1 MSNLAL
7 ICPNDLMKAY
17 IIYLPE
23 IPHSVEIANEAVIA
37 AGQFRINA
45 ELFPGINGLYCKDL
59 FEIIGIK
66 KLLSK
71 NMKVPGV
78 QGCFL
83 SHFKLWQ
90 YCVEIQET
98 ILILEHDGILLR
110 EIPLDV
116 EKHFTEILNLDPCD
130 QFSDEYN
137 ENILRTQLYP
147 IEYNSLIHVNNKHHL
162 AGYYIPGAY
171 GYLIKPKGAQKLI
184 DWALKKGA
192 LPTDK
197 HIGTN
202 TVDIK
207 ITSVP
212 VVRLHKFYNSTNIKK
227 FSGTKH
233 LEKFMPN
240 NSADSV

>member
-1 MSNLAL
+1 
-7 ICPNDLMKAY
+7 
-17 IIYLPE
+17 
-23 IPHSVEIANEAVIA
+23 
-37 AGQFRINA
+37 
-45 ELFPGINGLYCKDL
+45 
-59 FEIIGIK
+59 
-66 KLLSK
+66 
-71 NMKVPGV
+71 
-78 QGCFL
+78 
-83 SHFKLWQ
+83 
-90 YCVEIQET
+90 
-98 ILILEHDGILLR
+98 
-110 EIPLDV
+110 
-116 EKHFTEILNLDPCD
+116 
-130 QFSDEYN
+130 
-137 ENILRTQLYP
+137 
-147 IEYNSLIHVNNKHHL
+147 
-162 AGYYIPGAY
+162 
-171 GYLIKPKGAQKLI
+171 LIKPKGAQKLI